1 MSGVSVGTEHIPA
14 AINLVAN
21 GAIDL
26 GVYRKNVRGAD
37 QMEALFKELLSRPD
51 VPVDEINILSLV

>member
-1 MSGVSVGTEHIPA
+1 MSVGTEHIPA

-26 GVYRKNVRGAD
+26 NVYRMNVRSAFD
-37 QMEALFKELLSRPD
+37 AEALLRELLSRAD
-51 VPVDEINILSLV
+51 IPVDEINVLSLI